1 MAVSNLIRRFL
12 LRWDR
17 LGTIA
22 AIALPILI
30 SCGLGFL
37 WLSEHGYLLTFVAAT
52 AALFFL
58 LWIAKNIARRMPRAS
73 GQLPV
78 TDHAKLISSNP
89 DWTDRERVAFQDA
102 CRSISATIQAPIA
115 WTAMPEA
122 ALAVVENVAAGLSGG
137 SRSAL
142 DFTVPEALLLIDKV
156 ASRYRGFLRSKVP
169 FSDQMSIATVWWMWR
184 HKGKALLTVK
194 WGSYAWRA
202 SRLYLN
208 PPQAVLQEVARSVQ
222 SGMTDK
228 LSGEFMCE
236 TQRILLEEVAA
247 AAVDLYSG
255 GLKFSDAELLEIR
268 LGSEIADR
276 KALAKPDEP
285 VRILVVGQISA
296 GKSTLVNALLNEN
309 HAETD
314 MAPTTSSL
322 TAHALDI
329 DGIPCRLIDS
339 NGIDGTVS
347 LRDQI
352 CHEMTQSDMVIWV
365 VRANR
370 PARTPDAA
378 LMQEFKQWFSQHP
391 DRRKPPIILVASCAD
406 QLLAGWPYP
415 ESILPE
421 TQQQHLGRA
430 MRAIGDDLAVAPP
443 LPFRGEDPDWNVE
456 AVAAAIDGAVGEAL
470 MTQRNRRRLA
480 PSNEGSIWNNLS
492 RTGRGVRTLATLART
507 RLKQRMR

>member
-1 MAVSNLIRRFL
+1 VGVSNPIRRFL

-22 AIALPILI
+22 AIGLPIMV
-30 SCGLGFL
+30 SCGFGFL
-37 WLSEHGYLLTFVAAT
+37 WLSEHGYLLMFIAIT
-52 AALFFL
+52 AALFLL
-58 LWIAKNIARRMPRAS
+58 LWAARTISRWMPRAID
-73 GQLPV
+73 QPAV
-78 TDHAKLISSNP
+78 TSHAKSVSGNL
-89 DWTDRERVAFQDA
+89 DWNDRERVAFQDA
-102 CRSISATIQAPIA
+102 CQSISKTIQLPIEWA
-115 WTAMPEA
+115 VMPDA
-122 ALAVVENVAAGLSGG
+122 ALAVVEDVAAGLSGG

-156 ASRYRGFLRSKVP
+156 ASRYRDILRSKVP

-184 HKGKALLTVK
+184 HKGKAEVAAK
-194 WGSYAWRA
+194 WGSLAWRGL
-202 SRLYLN
+202 RVYLN

-378 LMQEFKQWFSQHP
+378 LMQEFKQWFTQHP
-391 DRRKPPIILVASCAD
+391 DRRKPPIIMVASCAD
-406 QLLAGWPYP
+406 QLLTGWPYP

-421 TQQQHLGRA
+421 TEQQHLGRA

-443 LPFRGEDPDWNVE
+443 FPFRGEDPDWNVE
-456 AVAAAIDGAVGEAL
+456 AVAAAIDGAIGEAL

-480 PSNEGSIWNNLS
+480 LSTEGSIWNNLS
-492 RTGRGVRTLATLART
+492 RTGRGVRTVATLAGT
-507 RLKQRMR
+507 RLKQRLL